1 MPTRF
6 ERESAYSPRWRVI
19 RRALLLSL
27 LWMLGC
33 VTCVTAHAADIR
45 FGGILPDGS
54 MLTQR
59 MQSMTDL
66 KFQNVIRQHYDFS
79 CGAAALATILH
90 YAYGLN
96 ITENTVLYGMLGV
109 ANPELVRTK
118 GFSLLD
124 MKNYLTALGY
134 RGRGYRVDLERLNE
148 LSVPTIVLINV
159 NGYNHFVV
167 LKRVLDGYV
176 YIADPALGNRRYR
189 LDRFFEMWPSR
200 VIFAVI
206 GPGFDRH
213 TALLRTDTLSAKA
226 LQERAGEVPKAELL
240 GFGFTHADL
249 F

>member
-6 ERESAYSPRWRVI
+6 ERECAGGSPRWKLI
-19 RRALLLSL
+19 QRALLLSW
-27 LWMLGC
+27 LWGLSG

-109 ANPELVRTK
+109 ANPGLVRTK

-124 MKNYLTALGY
+124 MKN
-134 RGRGYRVDLERLNE
+134 
-148 LSVPTIVLINV
+148 
-159 NGYNHFVV
+159 
-167 LKRVLDGYV
+167 
-176 YIADPALGNRRYR
+176 
-189 LDRFFEMWPSR
+189 
-200 VIFAVI
+200 
-206 GPGFDRH
+206 
-213 TALLRTDTLSAKA
+213 
-226 LQERAGEVPKAELL
+226 
-240 GFGFTHADL
+240 
-249 F
+249 